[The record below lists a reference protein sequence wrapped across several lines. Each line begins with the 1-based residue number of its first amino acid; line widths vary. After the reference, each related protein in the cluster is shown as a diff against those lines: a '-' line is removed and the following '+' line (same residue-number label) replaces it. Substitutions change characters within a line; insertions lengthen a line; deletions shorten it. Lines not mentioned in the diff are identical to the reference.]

1 MIKIKLY
8 PEANIY
14 YGSKNLK
21 PSNYYAATLSTSEV
35 SIIKN
40 TLATYKNN
48 QIEEGDIVCFG
59 KDNITRD
66 KVKELASRVNF
77 KRVTDKTKA
86 NTLVI
91 DDIKFNNAMNSS
103 TSGNQSLVSYN
114 VVTGKPNFS
123 INKNTLNTDVF
134 ELKQDYLTGDKNPSS
149 IISIESYVVL
159 EHIWQYR
166 VDRILHVLADKYFEI
181 LNLVNNGCDKYKIVL
196 ASQLQKQFNEDNIE
210 LNEDTY
216 ETLRTM
222 FSSEDTANT
231 ALAMEVLSNAF
242 IPDESRV
249 YVLLL
254 LYSNYHKI
262 VQIEKTTTINKFLK
276 IYNKEYKLGRDT
288 IQNVYKY
295 MLDNYTPSIVKP
307 LMEKLLVDYM
317 NKTFNFD
324 KIKVQTLS
332 LS

>member
-66 KVKELASRVNF
+66 KIKELASRVNF

-91 DDIKFNNAMNSS
+91 DDIKFNNAINSS
-103 TSGNQSLVSYN
+103 TAGDQSLVSYN
-114 VVTGKPNFS
+114 AVTGKPNFI
-123 INKNTLNTDVF
+123 INKNNLNTNIFD
-134 ELKQDYLTGDKNPSS
+134 LKQDYLTGDKSPSS

-181 LNLVNNGCDKYKIVL
+181 LDLVNNGCDKYKIVL

-254 LYSNYHKI
+254 LHSNYHKI
-262 VQIEKTTTINKFLK
+262 TQIERTTTINKFLK

>member
-21 PSNYYAATLSTSEV
+21 PSNYYTATLSTSEV

-48 QIEEGDIVCFG
+48 QVEEGDIVCFG

-66 KVKELASRVNF
+66 KIKELASRINF
-77 KRVTDKTKA
+77 KRVTDKAKA

-91 DDIKFNNAMNSS
+91 DDIKFNNAMSS
-103 TSGNQSLVSYN
+103 ISEGNQSLVSYN
-114 VVTGKPNFS
+114 AVTGKPHFS
-123 INKNTLNTDVF
+123 INTKTLNTDVF

-149 IISIESYVVL
+149 IISIESYIVL
-159 EHIWQYR
+159 ENIWQYR
-166 VDRILHVLADKYFEI
+166 VERVLHVLIDKYSEI

-196 ASQLQKQFNEDNIE
+196 SSQLQKQFNEDNIE

-216 ETLRTM
+216 ETLKTM

-242 IPDESRV
+242 ISDENRV

-262 VQIEKTTTINKFLK
+262 TQIEKTTTINKFLK
-276 IYNKEYKLGRDT
+276 VYNKEYKLGRDS
-288 IQNVYKY
+288 IENVYKY
-295 MLDNYTPSIVKP
+295 MLDNYIPSVVKP
-307 LMEKLLVDYM
+307 LMEKLLVEYM
-317 NKTFNFD
+317 NKAFKFD
-324 KIKVQTLS
+324 KIKVQTIS

>member
-8 PEANIY
+8 PEAFVPY
-14 YGSKNLK
+14 SSKNLK
-21 PSNYYAATLSTSEV
+21 ANDTYVAVLTTSEI

-40 TLATYKNN
+40 TLATHKNN
-48 QIEEGDIVCFG
+48 RVEEGDIVCFG

-66 KVKELASRVNF
+66 KIKELASRVNF
-77 KRVTDKTKA
+77 KRVTDITKA

-91 DDIKFNNAMNSS
+91 DDIKFNNALNSAS
-103 TSGNQSLVSYN
+103 EGNQSLVSCN
-114 VVTGKPNFS
+114 AVTGKPNFTF
-123 INKNTLNTDVF
+123 NKNNLNTIFD
-134 ELKQDYLTGDKNPSS
+134 LKQDYLVREKNPSS
-149 IISIESYVVL
+149 IISMESYMIL
-159 EHIWQYR
+159 DYIWRYG
-166 VDRILHVLADKYFEI
+166 ADKSITVLTNKYQGI
-181 LNLVNNGCDKYKIVL
+181 LDLINNDYSKYKIVL

-262 VQIEKTTTINKFLK
+262 TQIERTTTINKFLK
-276 IYNKEYKLGRDT
+276 IYYKEYKLGRDI

-317 NKTFNFD
+317 NKTFNFN